1 MGKLTTLKLSPHAR
15 QRLEERKTGDI
26 IYNTRNLMRSSCKWY
41 AKDDLIEKSKLYQ
54 HSLYVCR
61 KSTQL
66 GYITDGEVEVLY
78 NKSTGVAITVMEF
91 KEKFKPVT
99 QYVKPEILEAIEI
112 KKESKKMKKLTGTC
126 PDCGTEDVV
135 INSQGICNKC
145 RQRKANAKM
154 HGREYIPYLKLTP
167 EQRHKIDMQRESQ
180 LKRINELKEESI
192 KDIPIPEIHVAENYY
207 QVKAENNPNIAIMKT
222 ADTEDVE
229 NVIEETE
236 DTAKETVAMN
246 PSLTEFIDTLRNCGC
261 EIEDKNL
268 SEILKVL
275 LATDTMKDVIMTIV
289 DNKNQQA
296 LLDLEQI
303 LNVAE
308 RKLQHVW
315 EYNGF
320 KEEDDRKFK
329 DFLTWRRT
337 LKGAMFFWKKLYQSN
352 TLIEMQRAWNA
363 YTADP
368 NEKIVMARDKE
379 KTTSPLKRFQI
390 TTETISTIYNTRRE
404 FTRVFYA
411 ISEEEA
417 HDKFVKWLAER
428 QLHENKTK
436 TTIVDLSNEG
446 ERV

>member
-41 AKDDLIEKSKLYQ
+41 TKDDLIEKSKLYQ

-78 NKSTGVAITVMEF
+78 NKGTGVAITVMEV

-99 QYVKPEILEAIEI
+99 QYIKPDILKANEI
-112 KKESKKMKKLTGTC
+112 KKEKKKMAKRTEISTC
-126 PDCGTEDVV
+126 PDCGEENVV
-135 INSQGICNKC
+135 ITTHGICKRC
-145 RQRKANAKM
+145 ALRKSNALHNGK
-154 HGREYIPYLKLTP
+154 EYVPYLELTDEEKSRVDKL
-167 EQRHKIDMQRESQ
+167 RNAMKKIKQAKQ
-180 LKRINELKEESI
+180 ELKE
-192 KDIPIPEIHVAENYY
+192 IPIPDMTVPDNFY
-207 QVKAENNPNIAIMKT
+207 QVKAENNPEIAVV
-222 ADTEDVE
+222 TEHE
-229 NVIEETE
+229 GTQQNVIIPVQNEK
-236 DTAKETVAMN
+236 DTKLN
-246 PSLTEFIDTLRNCGC
+246 NFISTLRDCGC
-261 EIEDKNL
+261 KIPEENL
-268 SEILKVL
+268 ADVLNVL
-275 LATDTMKDVIMTIV
+275 LATDTMKNVIMTIV
-289 DNKNQQA
+289 EDKNQQA
-296 LLDLEQI
+296 LLDLEQM
-303 LNVAE
+303 LNVCE

-320 KEEDDRKFK
+320 QEEDDRKFK
-329 DFLTWRRT
+329 EFLTWRRT

-368 NEKIVMARDKE
+368 NEKIVMACDKE
-379 KTTSPLKRFQI
+379 KVTSPLKRFQI
-390 TTETISTIYNTRRE
+390 TTETVSTIYNTRRE

-436 TTIVDLSNEG
+436 TTIVELSNEG